1 MPALTLQK
9 GNITMGKEN
18 TAEPLEESD
27 VISVAMMFEQLDES
41 VQNEILALLREILN
55 K

>member
-9 GNITMGKEN
+9 GTITMGKEN
-18 TAEPLEESD
+18 TSESLEISD
-27 VISVAMMFEQLDES
+27 VINAALIFEQLDKS
-41 VQNEILALLREILN
+41 VQNEILALLREMLN